1 MSESDTGKPA
11 STEEIKRWEIP
22 AIDGN
27 ADNGFLTAGRMQE
40 LQKQAW
46 EEAYEAGR
54 EEGIKAGDEEA
65 RARAE
70 RLDQLLVAIAR
81 PFDELDETV
90 EKQLVELAMT
100 VVKQL
105 FRRELRI
112 DPTHIIG
119 VVRDAIKLLPAAS
132 RDVQVHLHP
141 EDAALVHESLS
152 PSEGERAWK
161 IVEDP
166 LISKGGCKVSTE
178 NSQIDAQAETRLQA
192 IISAIAGDE
201 RQS

>member
-46 EEAYEAGR
+46 EEAYETGR
-54 EEGIKAGDEEA
+54 QEGIKAGEEEA

-70 RLDQLLVAIAR
+70 RLDLLLVALAR